1 MASPKSNSIVFGI
14 LMLITQIALA
24 ALNGVFIRPSAQNNL
39 EIAVHLMP

>member
-24 ALNGVFIRPSAQNNL
+24 ALNGVFIRPSAQNNF
-39 EIAVHLMP
+39 EINIGLSP